1 MTQPRYLAERLTPD
15 FGFYLREGELLARVQ
30 SQWQHIEVFDN
41 ALFGRVMRI
50 DGCFMTSERDE
61 FFYHEP
67 MVHLPAI
74 AHPGPRSALVV
85 GGGDG
90 GAVEELLKHPS
101 MERVVLAELDGA
113 VIDMARK
120 WLDGIHHG
128 ALDDPRVEIRLGDA
142 RALIEAGGELF
153 DQIVLDLTDPF
164 GPALD
169 LYTVEFYQACRKRL
183 ASGGVLSL
191 HLGSPIHLPQSMAR
205 IAASLREAFP
215 IVRPYLQYVPLYGT
229 LWCMLQHVL
238 QKRPRALVL
247 RVGKKV
253 CRGCASISSPWSMKT
268 TRVGHLAGK
277 AHFVRDHQ
285 HGHALM
291 ASWRMVRSTS
301 PVSSGSSAEVGSSN
315 SMMSGSMASARAMA
329 TRCFCPPDSRAGS
342 CPLVLAAR
350 PSPAASQPAWHDI
363 ARQAQHRHRRFDDVL
378 QHREV
383 RKQVEVLEHHAGLAA
398 DAAQIAFA
406 GVAAAAGGVRAGQGL
421 ALDGDGAAVDGF
433 EVVQAAQQRA
443 LARPR
448 GADDG
453 HHLAARNLQRH
464 IAQHLQ
470 AAKALVQAACLD
482 HELRRL
488 AVHSDSPGA
497 QSPR

>member
-229 LWCMLQHVL
+229 LWCMAMASDSTDPALLDATAVDARIAERGLGDLQLYNGAVH
-238 QKRPRALVL
+238 QAL
-247 RVGKKV
+247 
-253 CRGCASISSPWSMKT
+253 
-268 TRVGHLAGK
+268 LAQPN
-277 AHFVRDHQ
+277 FVRE
-285 HGHALM
+285 L
-291 ASWRMVRSTS
+291 
-301 PVSSGSSAEVGSSN
+301 
-315 SMMSGSMASARAMA
+315 
-329 TRCFCPPDSRAGS
+329 
-342 CPLVLAAR
+342 
-350 PSPAASQPAWHDI
+350 
-363 ARQAQHRHRRFDDVL
+363 
-378 QHREV
+378 
-383 RKQVEVLEHHAGLAA
+383 
-398 DAAQIAFA
+398 
-406 GVAAAAGGVRAGQGL
+406 
-421 ALDGDGAAVDGF
+421 
-433 EVVQAAQQRA
+433 
-443 LARPR
+443 LARPAQPIRR
-448 GADDG
+448 GGSLPEAMDPED
-453 HHLAARNLQRH
+453 L
-464 IAQHLQ
+464 
-470 AAKALVQAACLD
+470 
-482 HELRRL
+482 
-488 AVHSDSPGA
+488 
-497 QSPR
+497 PRVVVLPA